1 MNIIVNFFF
10 CLNELV
16 TCSNVIRVPKGLWLS
31 ELNNFGIRVTD
42 LEINYFEI
50 GSDVNLL
57 TVADFTGNLLT
68 GNIKILKSGSVAVQT
83 NLGWTLMSRI
93 SVSKTNDW
101 DSLMDITLLTNESFA
116 SNFCKFDIFD
126 IADPAESKTKFEKH
140 EQTIRFFK
148 NTVTRGSEGK
158 IMNARP
164 LAYVTEDIDLLTPL
178 AASMFL
184 LETRSSDVEGMD
196 AIDTQEMIKEIKH
209 RQQVSR

>member
-1 MNIIVNFFF
+1 MSSFWCFADLGTGEVEF
-10 CLNELV
+10 
-16 TCSNVIRVPKGLWLS
+16 
-31 ELNNFGIRVTD
+31 RVTD

-50 GSDVNLL
+50 GNDVNLL
-57 TVADFTGNLLT
+57 TVADVTGKLLT

-83 NLGWTLMSRI
+83 HLGWTLMSRI
-93 SVSKTNDW
+93 SVNKTDDR
-101 DSLMDITLLTNESFA
+101 DSLTVITLLMNESFA
-116 SNFCKFDIFD
+116 SNFWKLDILD
-126 IADPAESKTKFEKH
+126 IAESAESKTKFEKH
-140 EQTIRFFK
+140 EQTMRFFK
-148 NTVTRGSEGK
+148 NMVTRDSEGK